1 MARNKQTFA
10 QQFLGIVT
18 YGMPAPVR
26 QVVTSRWVSML
37 IIIVVPA
44 LVLTGI
50 VTISWTGGRPNFTVN
65 KQRAEQVEREVEQQA
80 TRAAQELRSLQ
91 DARRR

>member
-26 QVVTSRWVSML
+26 QVVTSRWVSTL

>member
-1 MARNKQTFA
+1 MARSKQTVA
-10 QQFLGIVT
+10 QQLLGVVT

-26 QVVTSRWVSML
+26 QVVTSRWVSTL

-50 VTISWTGGRPNFTVN
+50 VTISWTGGRPNFRVN
-65 KQRAEQVEREVEQQA
+65 EQRAEQVEREVEQQA

>member
-1 MARNKQTFA
+1 MARSKQTFA
-10 QQFLGIVT
+10 QQLLGIVT

-26 QVVTSRWVSML
+26 QVVTSRWVSTL

-50 VTISWTGGRPNFTVN
+50 VTISWTGGRPKFTVN

>member
-1 MARNKQTFA
+1 MARSKQTFA
-10 QQFLGIVT
+10 QQLLGIVT

-26 QVVTSRWVSML
+26 QVVTSRWVSTL

>member
-1 MARNKQTFA
+1 MARSKQTYA

-26 QVVTSRWVSML
+26 QVVTSRWVSTL

-50 VTISWTGGRPNFTVN
+50 VTISWTGGRPSFTVN
-65 KQRAEQVEREVEQQA
+65 KQRAQQVEREVEQQT

-91 DARRR
+91 EARRR

>member
-50 VTISWTGGRPNFTVN
+50 VTISWTGGRPSFTVN

>member
-1 MARNKQTFA
+1 MARSKQTFA
-10 QQFLGIVT
+10 QQLLGIVT

-26 QVVTSRWVSML
+26 QVVTSRWVSTL

-50 VTISWTGGRPNFTVN
+50 VTISWTGGRPSFTVN
-65 KQRAEQVEREVEQQA
+65 KQQAQQVEREVEQQT

-91 DARRR
+91 EARRR

>member
-1 MARNKQTFA
+1 MARSKQTFA

-26 QVVTSRWVSML
+26 QIVTSRWVSTL